1 MSQPETEQKLTVFNG
16 AMASGKT
23 TQARLWARETGAH
36 LLLGDESTQPEIVS
50 GEVYTQGSDV
60 EVEKWFV
67 DYHCRRLGELA
78 MLDTPQ
84 RVVSDMSSQNDLIW
98 GRALLS
104 GKELE
109 EFEVYYR
116 ERTAG
121 MPLPDH
127 SILFLLP
134 TAVLLDRVRSRAAQ
148 HSNRAFEK
156 NTKLEFIEKIQ
167 GSFIDSSDELAKNV
181 KIIDLREESHLPVD
195 EVHQRVRDVMQQLA

>member
-23 TQARLWARETGAH
+23 TQARLWAQETGAY

-50 GEVYTQGSDV
+50 GDVYTQGSNV

-67 DYHCRRLGELA
+67 DYHLRKLGELA
-78 MLDTPQ
+78 TRNTSQ
-84 RVVSDMSSQNDLIW
+84 GAVSDMSSQNDLIW

-109 EFEVYYR
+109 EFEAYYR
-116 ERTAG
+116 ERTAD
-121 MPLPDH
+121 MPLPDR

-148 HSNRAFEK
+148 YPNRAFEN

-167 GSFIDSSDELAKNV
+167 DSFIESSHELAKNV

-195 EVHQRVRDVMQQLA
+195 EVRQRVRDVMQH